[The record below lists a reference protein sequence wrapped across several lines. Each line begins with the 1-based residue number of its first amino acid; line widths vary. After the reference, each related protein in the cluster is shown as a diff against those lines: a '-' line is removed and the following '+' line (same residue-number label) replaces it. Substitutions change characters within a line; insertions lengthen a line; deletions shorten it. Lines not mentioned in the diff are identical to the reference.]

1 MSYRAY
7 HSLDTVPIFPVSS
20 RGVRGICYRS
30 PRGDGGLVGEGR
42 FPAGPLLRRALLDII
57 AASLGRLRL
66 R

>member
-1 MSYRAY
+1 MPYRAY

-20 RGVRGICYRS
+20 RE
-30 PRGDGGLVGEGR
+30 GGASAAEAPAGMAAWWWEER

>member
-1 MSYRAY
+1 MPYRAY

-20 RGVRGICYRS
+20 RGAGHLLQKPQRGWR
-30 PRGDGGLVGEGR
+30 PGGGEGR

-57 AASLGRLRL
+57 ATSLGRLRL